1 MPPKEILPRKG
12 PIKAPSAYGKS
23 YSESTQLSK
32 PKSSKGGYEK
42 LEESEGREQ
51 NRGMFDEDLLLNDRA
66 DVPLDPDV
74 DRSPLHLSR
83 EGRDGKDMEK
93 VFLSVKGM
101 TCAACVGTVESFVKQ
116 LPGVSHVTVALIAE
130 RAEVHF
136 DPSHQDAKTVAEAI
150 SDLGY
155 PSEVIV
161 ELEDDEVE
169 FTILSGVSNNQELE
183 SLENVL
189 RNSRGLLEWRIE
201 MRREMALV
209 KFDGSSIGIRDV
221 MDIFKEAGVEV
232 CLRDENEDV
241 EEAKKARDSELVYY
255 HNRLVLCAIFGIPLL
270 LMMFVMPIPSLN
282 RVLMT
287 RLMPGV
293 SAGDLLTF
301 LCATPIQF
309 WVGRKFYSGAFKALK
324 NKRADMNVLVMLGT
338 TAAYVY
344 SLFAVLYAMFVP
356 SYEPQTFFDTS
367 GMLIPIVFI
376 GKYMETLAK
385 GKTSEAVKQLM
396 SLHASSAILVK
407 GSPHSLNNNNNN
419 NYNNNNN
426 NNNNNFNNKHA
437 SSGISD
443 GSSSSSPP
451 SSSIMDHQ
459 FDESEDFEI
468 DLRLVQKNDILK
480 VQPGSKIPT
489 DGIIVHGSSHI
500 DSSMLT
506 GESMPVEV
514 KEGSTVIGGTINQHG
529 VFLMRATKV
538 GRNTQL
544 SQIIRYVRDA
554 QTEKAP
560 IQLLAD
566 RISGVFVP
574 LVVSLAVLTFIV
586 WILSST
592 VGKVKI
598 PSGTTPFLFALLR
611 SISVVVISCPCALG
625 LATPTA
631 VMVGT
636 GIGAKNGILIKGG
649 KTLEMAHKIKAI
661 IFDKTGTLT
670 HGKPKVTVLDTFGI
684 ANSPSYSSSSSISG
698 SLNPASKIDLSDF
711 YLLVAAAE
719 SNSEHPLA
727 ATIVHHMTSLLT
739 SLDYYEDARR
749 TSLSGRQDDPSLKSV
764 KLPESS
770 NFVYESGMGITC
782 NVGNHHIAI
791 GNRALISKYCGGAS
805 VDSNYQN
812 GSEPVSHIP
821 DFVEQKMTNLEEFGN
836 TCVLVAI
843 DGEPLALIA
852 MADTIKSDARITIA
866 NLEKMGIEAWMVTGD
881 NRRTAEAVAKQIG
894 IKNVMAEVLPGQ
906 KAEKVKQLQR
916 GGNPQLGLAN
926 ASLSFAKPG
935 EEIVVAMVGDGVNDS
950 PALAAA
956 EVGIA
961 IGDGTDIAIEAA
973 DMVLIKNN
981 LLDVITAIDLSKR
994 TFRRIRL
1001 NYLWAILYNALG
1013 IPLAAGVFWPVG
1025 ILIPPIAAGL
1035 AMAFSSVSVVLSSL
1049 LLKKYRKPIIAVPL
1063 DDVTSETTSSDLKPL
1078 LSKNAV
1084 EMSSLSSSSSSSS
1097 SPTMSAPPPHSSR
1110 YTQLAPPKTYP
1121 PNAKMS

>member
-1 MPPKEILPRKG
+1 MAPKEILPKKG
-12 PIKAPSAYGKS
+12 PIKPASAYGKS
-23 YSESTQLSK
+23 SAEKSNSFP
-32 PKSSKGGYEK
+32 PKTTNGGYER
-42 LEESEGREQ
+42 LEESDVREQGRTLFEADDFPTKSSDRRMIELDSDLTLPKTNGGELQGRE
-51 NRGMFDEDLLLNDRA
+51 
-66 DVPLDPDV
+66 
-74 DRSPLHLSR
+74 
-83 EGRDGKDMEK
+83 EK

-116 LPGVSHVTVALIAE
+116 LPGVSYVTVALIAE
-130 RAEVHF
+130 RAEVRF
-136 DPSHQDAKTVAEAI
+136 DPTQLEAKTVAEAI

-169 FTILSGVSNNQELE
+169 LSILSGLSNNQDLE
-183 SLENVL
+183 RLENVL
-189 RNSRGLLEWRIE
+189 RNTRGLLEWKIE
-201 MRREMALV
+201 IRREMALV
-209 KFDGSSIGIRDV
+209 KFDGGVLGIRDV
-221 MDIFKEAGVEV
+221 FDTFREAGVEIS
-232 CLRDENEDV
+232 LKDENED
-241 EEAKKARDSELVYY
+241 EEAAKRERNSELVYY

-270 LMMFVMPIPSLN
+270 IMMFVMAVPSLN

-287 RLMPGV
+287 RIVTGI
-293 SAGDLLTF
+293 SAGDF
-301 LCATPIQF
+301 MSWLCATPIQF
-309 WVGRKFYSGAFKALK
+309 WVGRKFYTGAIKALR

-338 TAAYVY
+338 TAAYLY
-344 SLFAVLYAMFVP
+344 SLFAVAYAIIVP

-385 GKTSEAVKQLM
+385 GKTSEAVKQLI
-396 SLHASSAILVK
+396 SLHANSAILVK
-407 GSPHSLNNNNNN
+407 GSPYS
-419 NYNNNNN
+419 
-426 NNNNNFNNKHA
+426 A
-437 SSGISD
+437 A
-443 GSSSSSPP
+443 SSSSNS
-451 SSSIMDHQ
+451 MDRDDSQ
-459 FDESEDFEI
+459 FDESEDVEI

-480 VQPGSKIPT
+480 VQPGSKVPT
-489 DGIIVHGSSHI
+489 DGIIVHGSSHV

-529 VFLMRATKV
+529 SFLMRATKV

-574 LVVSLAVLTFIV
+574 LVVSLAVVTFIV
-586 WILSST
+586 WIISST

-684 ANSPSYSSSSSISG
+684 GSSSSDSSPLAK
-698 SLNPASKIDLSDF
+698 LNLDIFDF
-711 YLLVAAAE
+711 YRIVAAAE

-727 ATIVHHMTSLLT
+727 ATIVAHMNSMQS
-739 SLDYYEDARR
+739 SLDYYED
-749 TSLSGRQDDPSLKSV
+749 GRHETPQGKGRVPF
-764 KLPESS
+764 ESS
-770 NFVYESGMGITC
+770 AFVYESGMGITC
-782 NVGNHHIAI
+782 QVNAYHVAI
-791 GNRALISKYCGGAS
+791 GNRALMAKYRNGAS
-805 VDSNYQN
+805 TDSP
-812 GSEPVSHIP
+812 SSPSIP
-821 DFVEQKMTNLEEFGN
+821 DFVEQKMKNLEEFGN

-843 DGEPLALIA
+843 DSEPVALIA
-852 MADTIKSDARITIA
+852 MADTIKPEARITIA

-906 KAEKVKQLQR
+906 KAEKVRQLQK
-916 GGNPQLGLAN
+916 GGNPSFQQGFVN
-926 ASLSFAKPG
+926 AASSFG
-935 EEIVVAMVGDGVNDS
+935 TMREGDSVVVAMVGDGVNDS

-1049 LLKKYRKPIIAVPL
+1049 LLKRYRKPIISVPL
-1063 DDVTSETTSSDLKPL
+1063 DEVSTEEDSPL
-1078 LSKNAV
+1078 LGGGRAGNAI
-1084 EMSSLSSSSSSSS
+1084 EMASLSGSSSSSSNSTPLS
-1097 SPTMSAPPPHSSR
+1097 TRFGQHLQAP
-1110 YTQLAPPKTYP
+1110 KMYP

>member
-1 MPPKEILPRKG
+1 MD
-12 PIKAPSAYGKS
+12 
-23 YSESTQLSK
+23 
-32 PKSSKGGYEK
+32 KSSTSQPKVSKNGYER

-51 NRGMFDEDLLLNDRA
+51 GRGLFDEVENREKFNDRRPIGLE
-66 DVPLDPDV
+66 DEGDYSNPSGGELQG
-74 DRSPLHLSR
+74 R
-83 EGRDGKDMEK
+83 EEK
-93 VFLSVKGM
+93 IFLSVKGM

-116 LPGVSHVTVALIAE
+116 LPGVSYVTVALIAE

-136 DPSHQDAKTVAEAI
+136 DPSQLEAKAVAEAI

-155 PSEVIV
+155 ASELII

-169 FTILSGVSNNQELE
+169 LDILSGVSNLQELE
-183 SLENVL
+183 ALENVL

-201 MRREMALV
+201 MRRESALV
-209 KFDGSSIGIRDV
+209 KFDGSVLGIRDV
-221 MDIFKEAGVEV
+221 FDIFKDAGVEV
-232 CLRDENEDV
+232 SLKNEDREE
-241 EEAKKARDSELVYY
+241 EEAKAERNSELVYY

-287 RLMPGV
+287 RVMTGV
-293 SAGDLLTF
+293 SAGDLLAF

-309 WVGRKFYSGAFKALK
+309 WVGRKFYTGAFNAIK
-324 NKRADMNVLVMLGT
+324 NRRADMNVLVVLGT
-338 TAAYVY
+338 TAAYIY
-344 SLFAVLYAMFVP
+344 SLFAVIYTIKTP
-356 SYEPQTFFDTS
+356 SYQPETFFDTS

-385 GKTSEAVKQLM
+385 GKTSEAVKQLL
-396 SLHASSAILVK
+396 SLHADSAILVK
-407 GSPHSLNNNNNN
+407 GSPYSMESSNASNGYGS
-419 NYNNNNN
+419 NYGSNANS
-426 NNNNNFNNKHA
+426 A
-437 SSGISD
+437 SKASHLANDSMD
-443 GSSSSSPP
+443 TSMSQSMSS
-451 SSSIMDHQ
+451 H
-459 FDESEDFEI
+459 FDESEEMMI

-480 VQPGSKIPT
+480 VQPGSKVPT
-489 DGIIVHGSSHI
+489 DGIVVHGSSHV

-514 KEGSTVIGGTINQHG
+514 KEGGAVIGGTINQHG

-574 LVVSLAVLTFIV
+574 LVVALAVLTFIV
-586 WILSST
+586 WIISST

-598 PSGTTPFLFALLR
+598 PGGTTPFLFALLR

-636 GIGAKNGILIKGG
+636 GIGAQNGILIKGG

-670 HGKPKVTVLDTFGI
+670 HGKPKVTLLDTFGI
-684 ANSPSYSSSSSISG
+684 PSTNSYPSSSSISAG
-698 SLNPASKIDLSDF
+698 IKPSSNLDINDF
-711 YLLVAAAE
+711 YRIVSAAE

-727 ATIVHHMTSLLT
+727 GTIVTHMNSLLS
-739 SLDYYEDARR
+739 SLDYYEDGQRLSSSR
-749 TSLSGRQDDPSLKSV
+749 PEKTSQNSRPIF
-764 KLPESS
+764 ESS
-770 NFVYESGMGITC
+770 EFVYESGMGITC
-782 NVGNHHIAI
+782 KVANHHVAI
-791 GNRALISKYCGGAS
+791 GNRALIQKYGNGTFLDSSSSAS
-805 VDSNYQN
+805 S
-812 GSEPVSHIP
+812 SPSIP
-821 DFVEQKMTNLEEFGN
+821 DAVEQKMANLEGFGN

-852 MADTIKSDARITIA
+852 MADTIKPEARIAIA

-906 KAEKVKQLQR
+906 KAEKVKQLQK
-916 GGNPQLGLAN
+916 GGNPQLGFVN
-926 ASLSFAKPG
+926 AASSFG
-935 EEIVVAMVGDGVNDS
+935 IVNQQESIVVAMVGDGVNDS

-1001 NYLWAILYNALG
+1001 NYLWAILYNVLG
-1013 IPLAAGVFWPVG
+1013 IPLAAGVFWPIG

-1049 LLKKYRKPIIAVPL
+1049 LLKRYRKPIISVPL
-1063 DDVTSETTSSDLKPL
+1063 DEVASDEGPSNAIEMTPLTNTSP
-1078 LSKNAV
+1078 
-1084 EMSSLSSSSSSSS
+1084 SLS
-1097 SPTMSAPPPHSSR
+1097 TRFSA
-1110 YTQLAPPKTYP
+1110 PKTYP
-1121 PNAKMS
+1121 TNSKMN